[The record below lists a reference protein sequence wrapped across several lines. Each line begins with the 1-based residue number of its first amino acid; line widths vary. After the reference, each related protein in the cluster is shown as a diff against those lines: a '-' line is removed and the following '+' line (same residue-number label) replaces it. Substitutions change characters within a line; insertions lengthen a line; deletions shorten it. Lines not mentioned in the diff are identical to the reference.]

1 MSGLHRFPGGRF
13 CLLAVACC
21 LCLGSTAVAQSKTDA
36 KSILK
41 SSPKVLAVF
50 QDVVAKPS
58 TSTVRIVCDGKD
70 AALGTVV
77 GADGWIIT
85 KYSELKGSV
94 LCKLKDGRELAA
106 RVVGVHDKCDL
117 AMLKVDA
124 SDLKPV
130 EFVDS
135 KSVPVGFWVASPGTG
150 TEPVAIGVVSVGTR
164 NITTRESAPTPSP
177 TSGYLGVSLDLDFA
191 GVKVNQV
198 MADAG
203 AQKAGVKVNDQIVA
217 VDGEATPSADAFMG
231 LLQRRKPD
239 EVVTLKI
246 KRGDQE
252 LELKATLGKRP
263 SGGNN
268 RGDFQ
273 NSLGSQLSN
282 RRTGFPT
289 ILQHDSVL
297 KPADCGGPLVDLDG
311 KVLGINIARAGR
323 TETYAVP
330 GELVQSLLADLKSG
344 KYPPPV
350 VAALP
355 KITAEDAKKLEDAKA
370 ALQKAEADKAEVER
384 KLAEAKAALE
394 KLQQELEKKKGQQ

>member
-1 MSGLHRFPGGRF
+1 MSALLRFLGGRF
-13 CLLAVACC
+13 WLLAVACS
-21 LCLGSTAVAQSKTDA
+21 LGLGSAAAAQSKTDA
-36 KSILK
+36 KNILK
-41 SSPKVLAVF
+41 SSPKVLAAF
-50 QDVVAKPS
+50 QEVVAKPS

-77 GADGWIIT
+77 GADGWIVT

-117 AMLKVDA
+117 AMLKVEA

-130 EFVDS
+130 EFIDS
-135 KSVPVGFWVASPGTG
+135 KTVPVGFWVASPGTG
-150 TEPVAIGVVSVGTR
+150 LDPVAIGVVSVATR
-164 NITTRESAPTPSP
+164 HIAGRDGAPSPSP

-198 MADAG
+198 MPDTG
-203 AQKAGVKVNDQIVA
+203 AQKAGVKVNDLIVA
-217 VDGEATPSADAFMG
+217 VDGEAVPNADAFMG

-239 EVVTLKI
+239 EVVALKV

-263 SGGNN
+263 AGG
-268 RGDFQ
+268 RGDMQ

-289 ILQHDSVL
+289 ILQHDSVI

-350 VAALP
+350 LAALP
-355 KITAEDAKKLEDAKA
+355 KINAEDAKKLEDAKA

-394 KLQQELEKKKGQQ
+394 KLQQELEKKKAQQ

>member
-1 MSGLHRFPGGRF
+1 MTANRFVGRAW
-13 CLLAVACC
+13 LLAAVCC
-21 LCLGSTAVAQSKTDA
+21 LGLGSMAAAQSKTGA
-36 KSILK
+36 KDNLK
-41 SSPKVLAVF
+41 SSPKMLAVF

-58 TSTVRIVCDGKD
+58 ASTVRVLCDGKD
-70 AALGTVV
+70 VALGAIV

-85 KYSELKGSV
+85 KYSELKDGIV
-94 LCKLKDGRELAA
+94 CKLKDGRELPA
-106 RVVGVHDKCDL
+106 RIVGVHEKHDL

-124 SDLKPV
+124 SDLKAL

-135 KSVPVGFWVASPGTG
+135 KTVPVGFWVASPGASA
-150 TEPVAIGVVSVGTR
+150 EPVAIGVVSVAAR
-164 NITTRESAPTPSP
+164 PITTREGAPAPSP
-177 TSGYLGVSLDLDFA
+177 TSGYLGVSLDLDFG

-198 MADAG
+198 MPDTG
-203 AQKAGVKVNDQIVA
+203 AQKAGVKVNDQILA
-217 VDGEATPSADAFMG
+217 VNGEAVPNADTFMS

-239 EVVTLKI
+239 DVVALKI

-263 SGGNN
+263 SGGNS

-282 RRTGFPT
+282 RRTGFPN
-289 ILQHDSVL
+289 ILQHDSVI
-297 KPADCGGPLVDLDG
+297 KPTDCGGPLVDLDG
-311 KVLGINIARAGR
+311 RVLGINIARAGR

-330 GELVQSLLADLKSG
+330 GEVVQSLLVDLKSG

-370 ALQKAEADKAEVER
+370 TLQRVEAERAEIER
-384 KLAEAKAALE
+384 KLNEAKAALE
-394 KLQQELEKKKGQQ
+394 KLQQELERKKGQQ